1 MKRYRTINVTL
12 RQWLTCPGQYQL
24 IQTQS
29 NVCVC
34 MWKKSKKRKV
44 AEIMIIIMGYIG
56 AGFMCISVRKSV
68 LKQRKECVYWRKT
81 RERIYPHKNTCTYI
95 TLLYYFKIHI
105 FY

>member
-34 MWKKSKKRKV
+34 VCVYVKKSKKRKV

-56 AGFMCISVRKSV
+56 AGFMCISVCKSV
-68 LKQRKECVYWRKT
+68 LKQRKECVHWRKT
-81 RERIYPHKNTCTYI
+81 RERIYPHKNTCT
-95 TLLYYFKIHI
+95 LLYYFNIHI
-105 FY
+105 FH

>member
-34 MWKKSKKRKV
+34 VCVCEYVYMCEGKKSEKK
-44 AEIMIIIMGYIG
+44 
-56 AGFMCISVRKSV
+56 KSGGNNDHTNG
-68 LKQRKECVYWRKT
+68 KGQYRSW
-81 RERIYPHKNTCTYI
+81 IYVH
-95 TLLYYFKIHI
+95 LSL
-105 FY
+105 